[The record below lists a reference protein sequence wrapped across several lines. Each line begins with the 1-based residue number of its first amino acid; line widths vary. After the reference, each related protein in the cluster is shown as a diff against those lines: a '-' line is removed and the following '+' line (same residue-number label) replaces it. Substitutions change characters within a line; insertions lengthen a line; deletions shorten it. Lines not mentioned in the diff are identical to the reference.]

1 MRVCHGGE
9 IRPSEAA
16 SVSANGQGLGKV
28 DALLAFYGER
38 GYAFRVG
45 PGVRPAIL
53 VIDFSLAFTRGRGD
67 FPGGDFAPELA
78 ATRRLLDSARARD
91 LPIAYTTISYAPHM
105 RDAGLWAV
113 KVPWLTHCREGSEL
127 VRIDPA
133 LDPRAHEVVL
143 VKKFPSAFFGTPL
156 DEMLKEWRIDTLIL
170 AGCTTSVCVRATA
183 LDAMQHGYR
192 TLVAAEAVGDFNAAL
207 HAVHLA
213 DIGSRYAD
221 VMPVEQLLLYL
232 ETVGAASAA

>member
-1 MRVCHGGE
+1 MK
-9 IRPSEAA
+9 AD
-16 SVSANGQGLGKV
+16 GQELGAV

-38 GYAFRVG
+38 GYEFRVG

-53 VIDFSLAFTRGRGD
+53 VVDFSLAFTRGRGD
-67 FPGGDFAPELA
+67 FPGGEFAPELA
-78 ATRRLLDSARARD
+78 ATRRLLDSARAKSV
-91 LPIAYTTISYAPHM
+91 PIAYTTIAYAPHM

-113 KVPWLTHCREGSEL
+113 KVPWLAHCREGSDA
-127 VRIDPA
+127 VRIDPR
-133 LDPRAHEVVL
+133 LDPREDETVL
-143 VKKFPSAFFGTPL
+143 VKKFPSAFFDTSL
-156 DEMLKEWRIDTLIL
+156 DAMLKAWCTDTLIL

-192 TLVAAEAVGDFNAAL
+192 TLVAADAVGDFNAAL

-221 VMPVEQLLLYL
+221 VMSVEQVLLYFDTL
-232 ETVGAASAA
+232 GATSTV